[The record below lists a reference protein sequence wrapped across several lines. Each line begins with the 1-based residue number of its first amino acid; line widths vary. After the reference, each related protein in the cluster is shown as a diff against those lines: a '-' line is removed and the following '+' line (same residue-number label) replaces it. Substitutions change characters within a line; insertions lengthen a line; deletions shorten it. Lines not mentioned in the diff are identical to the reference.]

1 MVCHGLGSIERVLAS
16 FWFSE
21 EAGFYIYGVYLAG
34 AGIFCG
40 AGFALMTIHVQFKR
54 SVALDSET
62 AGQPV
67 AGTDP
72 ERPDRPRSRWK
83 RRRPI
88 KCRR

>member
-34 AGIFCG
+34 AGFFCG

-67 AGTDP
+67 AGTGP
-72 ERPDRPRSRWK
+72 ERPTGQEADGK
-83 RRRPI
+83 GGAQ
-88 KCRR
+88 